1 MYDLIPFILG
11 TLTILLGGY
20 MVINPKNA
28 TKKEL
33 RNDENIV
40 KETKKNGFIV
50 IICGIVIILIAI
62 SRVM

>member
-20 MVINPKNA
+20 MVISPKNA

-33 RNDENIV
+33 RNDEIV
-40 KETKKNGFIV
+40 FKKKKYI
-50 IICGIVIILIAI
+50 
-62 SRVM
+62 

>member
-20 MVINPKNA
+20 MVISPNNA

-33 RNDENIV
+33 RNDENVV
-40 KETKKNGFIV
+40 KKTKNNGFIV
-50 IICGIVIILIAI
+50 IICGIAIILVAI
-62 SRVM
+62 SRIM